1 MTITNWFRGRIY
13 WMQRRATALML
24 VSALAPLALVVTQ
37 AARAQT
43 YSVLYGF
50 TGQPDGANPVASLV
64 QDSAGNFYGTARGG
78 GNSNACSD
86 LIPPGC
92 GVVFKLDASGN
103 QTVLYNF
110 TGPPDGANPIF
121 GLAMDASGNLYGT
134 AGGGGNLATCYGG
147 CGVVFKLDPSGHE
160 TLLYSFTGGADG
172 SGPAGVLVLDGSG
185 NLYGTALTGGNFS
198 GECPAVGGC
207 GVVFKLDASGKQTVL
222 YSFNGGGDG
231 AGPRGVIRDVAG
243 NLYGTTSFGGAFS
256 EGVVFKIDASNQE
269 KVLYSFTGRADG
281 GSPSSALVQD
291 PSGNLYGTTEG
302 GGNLCGMA
310 GCGVVFKLDT
320 NGNESVL
327 HSFSYT
333 DGAFPGLA
341 TLIQDPAGNL
351 YGATYGGGP
360 SCVFF
365 GCGVVFKL
373 DPSGNETVLHNF
385 TATEGDGGNP
395 SAGLLL
401 DASASLYGTTVW
413 GGTSG
418 LGTVFKLSA
427 SFSLSASALTP
438 STVSPGGS
446 ATSTISVTFESGFSG
461 PVSLTCSV
469 HPQPVNAPQC
479 SVPGSIAPGTPAT
492 LTVTTV
498 GPNADAAP
506 FRSVRGPFFALWLPL
521 LGLVATRVHFAPEQA
536 KRKARISAVLLACVL
551 VAGLFLAVACGGG
564 RVSGVGGGGGTP
576 AGQYTIIITGTSSAS
591 PLGNSTTTMLTV
603 R

>member
-1 MTITNWFRGRIY
+1 MTTTNWSRIRIY
-13 WMQRRATALML
+13 RMQRPAAALML
-24 VSALAPLALVVTQ
+24 ASAVVLLALVATQ
-37 AARAQT
+37 SARAQT

-50 TGQPDGANPVASLV
+50 TGQPDGSNPFASLV

-110 TGPPDGANPIF
+110 TGPPDGANPTF
-121 GLAMDASGNLYGT
+121 GLVMDASGNLYGT
-134 AGGGGNLATCYGG
+134 AGGGGNLTTCYGG
-147 CGVVFKLDPSGHE
+147 CGVVFKLDPAGHE

-172 SGPAGVLVLDGSG
+172 SGPTGVLVQDKSG
-185 NLYGTALTGGNFS
+185 NLYGTTIGGGVQAGSS
-198 GECPAVGGC
+198 GF
-207 GVVFKLDASGKQTVL
+207 GVVYKLDPSGHETVL
-222 YSFNGGGDG
+222 YSFTGGADG
-231 AGPRGVIRDVAG
+231 GYPTGGVIRDSAG
-243 NLYGTTSFGGAFS
+243 NLYGTGWYGGVFN
-256 EGVVFKIDASNQE
+256 EGVVFKVDTSNQE

-281 GSPSSALVQD
+281 GSPSSGLVQD
-291 PSGNLYGTTEG
+291 PAGNLYGTTEG
-302 GGNLCGMA
+302 GGNLCNGA

-320 NGNESVL
+320 NGHESVL

-341 TLIQDPAGNL
+341 TLIQDPSGNL
-351 YGATYGGGP
+351 YGVTYGGGP

-401 DASASLYGTTVW
+401 DASGSLYGTTVW

-438 STVSPGGS
+438 GTVSPGGS
-446 ATSTISVTFESGFSG
+446 ATSTVSVTFESGFSG

-469 HPQPVNAPQC
+469 QPQLANAPQC
-479 SVPGSIAPGTPAT
+479 LVPGSITPSTPAT
-492 LTVTTV
+492 LTVTTA
-498 GPNADAAP
+498 GPTADAAP
-506 FRSVRGPFFALWLPL
+506 FRVGRGPFLAHWLPL

-536 KRKARISAVLLACVL
+536 KRKVRVSAVVLACVL

-564 RVSGVGGGGGTP
+564 RASGVGGGGTP